1 MKKSV
6 LFLLSLF
13 GFIFIGCATTPTPWE
28 QTVNNYA
35 AAAPRIELG
44 MSKQEVVDILAPT
57 QTLLTNTEIK
67 QPDRYIKDGVNVEIL
82 YFRSGWVSDGLD
94 TDDEYTPYVFNNGK
108 LVAIGWMTIGG
119 PKNTSSSVP
128 KVNVQNKTTVIY

>member
-6 LFLLSLF
+6 LFLLSVF
-13 GFIFIGCATTPTPWE
+13 GFVFAGCATVPTTWE
-28 QTVNNYA
+28 QTVINYQ
-35 AAAPRIELG
+35 AAAPKVELG
-44 MSKQEVVDILAPT
+44 MSKQEVVDILNPT
-57 QTLLTNTEIK
+57 QTLLANTEIK

-82 YFRSGWVSDGLD
+82 YYRSGWISDNLN

>member
-1 MKKSV
+1 MKKPT

-13 GFIFIGCATTPTPWE
+13 GFVFAGCATIPTTWE

-35 AAAPRIELG
+35 VAAPKVELG
-44 MSKQEVVDILAPT
+44 MSKQEVTDILNPT
-57 QTLLTNTEIK
+57 QSLLKNTELR

-82 YFRSGWVSDGLD
+82 YYRSGWVSDGLD
-94 TDDEYTPYVFNNGK
+94 TDDEFTPYVFNNDK